1 LSIRAVRRSLETK
14 LFGVMLGV
22 MLASLAALGFTLTRL
37 QRQHLQ
43 SGRLAAAERI
53 SEVIRRS
60 TTYSM
65 LRNDRAA
72 LQQIV
77 GAIGAGSG
85 VVGLRIADAGG
96 RVAFSSLGN
105 EVGRALPVEQPGS
118 HIYSKNGE
126 RILGIATPILNAPT
140 CATAACHAHP
150 ASDKVLGMLNI
161 DLSLSEADAEVRAT
175 TRQFAILAAIAILAT
190 LGAASAL
197 LWKFVAAPVHRLRV
211 GTERLRRGELGV
223 QIKVTSDDEL
233 GALAESFNQ
242 MSAQLKDAREQVNDW
257 THMLEERV
265 QRKSAELQVAQ
276 RQMIE
281 AEKLTSLGKLAAVVA
296 HEINNPLSSI
306 LTDSKLMQK
315 WIARGDSL
323 EGHATDMRE
332 SLELIE
338 SESRRCGDL
347 VRNLLTFARAA
358 PMNVSDVDVNRL
370 VHQCMKLVV
379 HKMELGNIEANL
391 DLQKDLPTIRGDAA
405 QLEQLLLAL
414 TMNAIDA
421 MPREGALR
429 ISTSA
434 RGGNLIIAIADNGV
448 GIPPSLLPRLFDP
461 FVTTKEVGKG
471 VGLGLAISRSIV
483 NRHQGTIEVQ
493 SEAGKGTTFTIT
505 LPLAPVLTEMR
516 QEQLDAVFI

>member
-1 LSIRAVRRSLETK
+1 MEAVGFRRARRSLEAK
-14 LFGVMLGV
+14 LFGLMLGV
-22 MLASLAALGFTLTRL
+22 MLLSLAALGFTLTRL

-43 SGRLAAAERI
+43 SGRLAAGERI
-53 SEVIRRS
+53 SEVVRGS

-77 GAIGAGSG
+77 DAIGAGSG
-85 VVGLRIADAGG
+85 VVGLRIADSDG

-105 EVGRALPVEQPGS
+105 EVGRALPVPHAGS
-118 HIYSKNGE
+118 RIYSKNGE
-126 RILGIATPILNAPT
+126 RILGIATPIPNAPT

-175 TRQFAILAAIAILAT
+175 TRQFALLAAVAILAT

-223 QIKVTSDDEL
+223 QIRVTSDDEL
-233 GALAESFNQ
+233 GALAESFNL
-242 MSAQLKDAREQVNDW
+242 MSEQLREAREQV
-257 THMLEERV
+257 EERV
-265 QRKSAELQVAQ
+265 QRKSAELQIAQ

-306 LTDSKLMQK
+306 LTDSKLMRK
-315 WIARGDSL
+315 WIERGDSL

-332 SLELIE
+332 SLQLIE

-347 VRNLLTFARAA
+347 VRNLLTFARVA
-358 PMNVSDVDVNRL
+358 PMNVGDVDVNHL

-379 HKMELGNIEANL
+379 HKMELGNIEASL
-391 DLQKDLPTIRGDAA
+391 DLQRDLPTIRGDAA

-414 TMNAIDA
+414 IMNAIEA
-421 MPREGALR
+421 MPREGTLR

-434 RGGNLIIAIADNGV
+434 RAGDLIIVIADNGT
-448 GIPPSLLPRLFDP
+448 GIEPSLLPRLFDP
-461 FVTTKEVGKG
+461 FVTTKEEGKG

-493 SEAGKGTTFTIT
+493 SETGKGTAFTIT
-505 LPLAPVLTEMR
+505 LPLAPVLTGSRHE
-516 QEQLDAVFI
+516 ELEAVLI